1 MADLLFLCQIHLF
14 AVAKSVTICYNF
26 NLCGR
31 QPVICVAGAVLAFL
45 WRGRL
50 LLSEAAVTDCLPGR
64 RSLLQCP
71 GDVCFRMKCQSRAL
85 VPPCILNGLYGGVF

>member
-14 AVAKSVTICYNF
+14 AVAKSVTICYTF

-50 LLSEAAVTDCLPGR
+50 LLSEAAVTDCFTGPEVSPPVPR
-64 RSLLQCP
+64 RCLFPDEMS
-71 GDVCFRMKCQSRAL
+71 K
-85 VPPCILNGLYGGVF
+85 